1 MCGALQLQAATF
13 TQGRSVIGDSEM
25 YKRKRGGG
33 TCKLKNDFIGHSPGD
48 MMQGGL

>member
-13 TQGRSVIGDSEM
+13 TRGRNVIGDSEIQ
-25 YKRKRGGG
+25 KEEGETG
-33 TCKLKNDFIGHSPGD
+33 KLKNDFIRHSPGD